1 MYKQLLALAF
11 VYPHYY
17 KSNTEMVRSNQAAQP
32 PAVSFWSLL
41 LWRII
46 R

>member
-17 KSNTEMVRSNQAAQP
+17 QSNIEMVRSYQAAQP
-32 PAVSFWSLL
+32 PAVGFWSLL